1 MHAPPI
7 PRFPR
12 NAWLFAIIIVS
23 VRANTCVDADDLQS
37 SMFCKG
43 IVNYPFQMIGH
54 FTLDDLNAQAVMR
67 VGGYGLNATRAWYLL
82 PTTCLASLK
91 QLVCA
96 ETYIP
101 CNATSLQPCPALC
114 LAVDRW
120 CAGLPTSPRD
130 VGFVAHMTCNA
141 SSSNCYSG
149 AEASVGTSI
158 ETYTGDMC
166 TDYTRTFAVPTGF
179 DDMNPLQAPGRVQ
192 SLLEDE
198 ARSLIAAVP
207 SWASK
212 ACQSAASRLVCASLF
227 PAATNYS
234 LEHSHAVLPRVAAL
248 ELCKEY
254 ADSCDGMIDKSVH
267 YLDARLVYARNCVN
281 RSIEIFHLNGGYKGY
296 PERTEVVVDLELH
309 YSLSTSSQEG
319 FPYGKIM
326 TRPYEDTSI
335 AMRVSSQCVHGTSL
349 ITSGGDGI
357 IEVEDTTCAVR
368 CPIPYRSRNSI
379 FMENVFHSC
388 TSMVTLIA
396 SLYTAVTYTLVRERR
411 RSQPLFALCFTLTW
425 LRRMWLHGPYLI
437 DVFNH
442 GMREAEQKSL
452 LCQDEMSFKTGND
465 GGMCSVQSYLLSSSV
480 LGEYVTVMF
489 IAFDVYVRVVFVP
502 ENPLDFVY
510 KYYMPSVLFAVL
522 LFVVLPLMLTG
533 AAGASIVYGLPAPWY
548 CIGRGD
554 RVTGWYMQSYLRSTQ
569 LSFLCT
575 AFFMVRGICKLINA
589 MRTVKGMRTVRPA
602 SDKESKH
609 DNHKRSNWYRR
620 MSLDAKDIKMIKIP
634 LVYLCFRTIE
644 MSLLTAVYEFSV
656 YTFTDSNISSLDE
669 WYDCLFEHWFLVD
682 TDQKAKCGEFP
693 KSFSPRGG
701 DGNRELYFSMLMLPD
716 ISYLF
721 LFSLSRDSVRAW
733 IKQHPSLEPLFCN
746 LDKKADLLERL
757 TSSVAS
763 VTQATVTGCESIVS
777 SSQVVPMNSGDSPN
791 SSSVDSPMQVE

>member
-1 MHAPPI
+1 MEVPPI
-7 PRFPR
+7 SGFQRIV
-12 NAWLFAIIIVS
+12 WLCAITFVPA
-23 VRANTCVDADDLQS
+23 RANTCVDADDLQS
-37 SMFCKG
+37 YMFCKG
-43 IVNYPFQMIGH
+43 VVNYPFQMIGN
-54 FTLDDLNAQAVMR
+54 FTLDELNVQAVMR

-82 PTTCLASLK
+82 PNTCLSSLK
-91 QLVCA
+91 QLSCA

-101 CNATSLQPCPALC
+101 CNATSLEPCPEIC
-114 LAVDRW
+114 SAVDRW
-120 CAGLPTSPRD
+120 CSGLPTSPRD
-130 VGFVAHMTCNA
+130 VGFVANTMCSTN
-141 SSSNCYSG
+141 SSNCYSS
-149 AEASVGTSI
+149 ADALVGTSI
-158 ETYTGDMC
+158 ETYTGHVC

-179 DDMNPLQAPGRVQ
+179 EDMNPLQAPGKVQ

-198 ARSLIAAVP
+198 AHSLVTAIP
-207 SWASK
+207 SWATT
-212 ACQSAASRLVCASLF
+212 ACQSAAYQLVCASLF

-234 LEHSHAVLPRVAAL
+234 LDHSHAVLPRVADL
-248 ELCKEY
+248 ELCTEY
-254 ADSCDGMIDKSVH
+254 AKSCDGMIDKSVD
-267 YLDARLVYARNCVN
+267 YLDARLVYARDCVN

-296 PERTEVVVDLELH
+296 LESTDVVIDLELH
-309 YSLSTSSQEG
+309 YNLSTSSHEE
-319 FPYGKIM
+319 FSYGRIM
-326 TRPYEDTSI
+326 TRPYEGTSVTTS
-335 AMRVSSQCVHGTSL
+335 VSPQCVHGTTL
-349 ITSGGDGI
+349 ITRGGSGI

-388 TSMVTLIA
+388 TSIVSLVA
-396 SLYTAVTYTLVRERR
+396 SLYTAITYTWVRERR

-437 DVFNH
+437 DVFIH
-442 GMREAEQKSL
+442 GLREAEQKSL
-452 LCQDEMSFKTGND
+452 LCHDDMSFKTGDD

-489 IAFDVYVRVVFVP
+489 IAFDVYVRVVYVP

-510 KYYMPSVLFAVL
+510 KYYMPSVLIAVA

-602 SDKESKH
+602 SGKESEH
-609 DNHKRSNWYRR
+609 DNHSRSKWYRR

-669 WYDCLFEHWFLVD
+669 WYDCLFEHWFLDD
-682 TDQKAKCGEFP
+682 TNQKVKCGEFP

-721 LFSLSRDSVRAW
+721 LFSLSRDSVRSW
-733 IKQHPSLEPLFCN
+733 IKQHPALEPLFCN

-777 SSQVVPMNSGDSPN
+777 SSQVVPMNSGN
-791 SSSVDSPMQVE
+791 STTSSYVDSPVQGE